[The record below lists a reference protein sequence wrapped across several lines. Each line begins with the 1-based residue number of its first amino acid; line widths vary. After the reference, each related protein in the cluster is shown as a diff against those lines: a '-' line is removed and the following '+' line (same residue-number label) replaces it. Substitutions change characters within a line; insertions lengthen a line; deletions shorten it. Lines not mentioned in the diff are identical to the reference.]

1 MCMNLLLVQIAL
13 FNNVAV
19 QKHCVCEFISCK
31 CVSMLTRVDLGDWTY
46 LLDPFIICIFFCL
59 LKVGIFSSETFAS
72 KSLFILPS
80 LQTVK

>member
-1 MCMNLLLVQIAL
+1 MCMNLLLFQIVL
-13 FNNVAV
+13 FNNAAV
-19 QKHCVCEFISCK
+19 QKHCVCEFISFK
-31 CVSMLTRVDLGDWTY
+31 CVSMLARVDLGDWTY

-59 LKVGIFSSETFAS
+59 LKVGIFSSKTFAS